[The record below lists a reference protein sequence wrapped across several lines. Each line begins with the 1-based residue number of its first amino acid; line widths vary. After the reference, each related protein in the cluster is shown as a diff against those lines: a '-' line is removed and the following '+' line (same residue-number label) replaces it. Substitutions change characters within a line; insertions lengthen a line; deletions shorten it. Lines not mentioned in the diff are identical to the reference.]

1 MTKVKMGRAKR
12 RSGGQTRD
20 ILRRLFSNK
29 KAVAS
34 ILFLLLLLFLV
45 CFANFLI
52 PYGKAIDIVP
62 MDRLQSPNLKHWFG
76 TDIYGRD
83 IFARVVYGTRISLLI
98 AFGATA
104 VAAVV
109 GTTLGTASA
118 YFGGKVDQWITRI
131 LDTWMAIP
139 GLLLTLAVIAGIGVG
154 VPQTIFALAV
164 GGIPGFARVLRGQA
178 LSIVYQEYMMAI
190 RALGASRTRA
200 IFKHVVPN
208 VMSQVLIQA
217 TTSVSTY
224 LLLGA
229 TLSFLGLGAQ
239 PPHPEWGSM
248 LAEGLTDYQLHS
260 YLVSIPGAAIALTA
274 LAVNILGDALRDA
287 LDPRLKA

>member
-1 MTKVKMGRAKR
+1 MTKTKAAKTKR
-12 RSGGQTRD
+12 HGNGQTRD
-20 ILRRLFSNK
+20 ILRRLFSDK
-29 KAVAS
+29 KAVAAMV
-34 ILFLLLLLFLV
+34 FMAMLLFLV

-52 PYGKAIDIVP
+52 PYSKAVDINP
-62 MDRLQSPNLKHWFG
+62 IDRLQSPNAQHWFG
-76 TDIYGRD
+76 TDMYGRD
-83 IFARVVYGTRISLLI
+83 IFARVIYGSRISLLI

-104 VAAVV
+104 VAALV
-109 GTTLGTASA
+109 GTALGTASA

-178 LSIVYQEYMMAI
+178 LSVVYQEYMLAI
-190 RALGASRTRA
+190 RALGASRWRA

-208 VMSQVLIQA
+208 VISQVLIQA
-217 TTSVSTY
+217 TTSVSNY

-274 LAVNILGDALRDA
+274 LAVNILGDSLRDA